1 MFSLAKRPPRKK
13 GQPLVISVRET
24 PVKGS
29 NNGDQ
34 PRRNSMY
41 IVSTSMGQK
50 EQQQQQKGKGSR
62 SSTTRGFLQRLRQ
75 RGTVTPEACG
85 SSSSYDQ
92 GSPLPPLSTD
102 DIPGE
107 SLDMQ
112 YFDPSPK
119 KDKETKGEITSTTST
134 TNEDENDN
142 EMENPNEDQQYL
154 EFQLFVHEA
163 ITTLDNISAE
173 RKRLPWW
180 ERTLLYLKSV
190 WENEPIPSRSPSRLL
205 FWHTEA
211 EEGHHI
217 SNTPRANGE
226 YVVSYEN
233 MPTFHKP
240 NPRSM
245 HSFVTLL
252 PNGKSAWAGKAGD
265 RKRASDAQRRWNKN
279 KVGDGGAGLEKRP
292 DGKYRQTGV
301 VNIVLYV
308 GLGLI
313 ALGLTIT
320 FVGMGEHGFK
330 SKELRLI
337 GPSLI
342 GCGFLFCLLRL
353 FFCSAPTCCPLCCSK
368 GKPLDE
374 KSLLSPS
381 RETLADDATEEQ
393 IQQHAQRQQQRAQ
406 QEGQQEN
413 QEQQQHQLQQ
423 QQQRENDVP
432 HRLHTYD
439 EDEPQEREA
448 RRVTAKSVHRVQST
462 IPNLIEDECED
473 DAALG
478 LHVEYMDEVSDVV
491 TPRQR
496 LGAGSLSSSRASSA
510 HSRLS
515 TASNKLPRLPDI
527 HSNGRPERGEIVLNP
542 ATLEGGVD

>member
-1 MFSLAKRPPRKK
+1 MIRTPPPSLPPLPLPPPPRPPTLHL
-13 GQPLVISVRET
+13 PLIPPSTFTFPQLSPPPPST
-24 PVKGS
+24 PPIPPS
-29 NNGDQ
+29 
-34 PRRNSMY
+34 PPLPLLPHSPP
-41 IVSTSMGQK
+41 SPPFP
-50 EQQQQQKGKGSR
+50 
-62 SSTTRGFLQRLRQ
+62 SSTFPQLSPFSPPLSPPLPFPPLPPPPPST
-75 RGTVTPEACG
+75 
-85 SSSSYDQ
+85 
-92 GSPLPPLSTD
+92 PLPPLSPITPTSD
-102 DIPGE
+102 PFPLSPIPPPTPHLH
-107 SLDMQ
+107 SL
-112 YFDPSPK
+112 
-119 KDKETKGEITSTTST
+119 GA
-134 TNEDENDN
+134 N
-142 EMENPNEDQQYL
+142 EMETLNINLIISKIPPIMIINGGDDEDGGDDDDDDDDEL
-154 EFQLFVHEA
+154 
-163 ITTLDNISAE
+163 TLS
-173 RKRLPWW
+173 
-180 ERTLLYLKSV
+180 
-190 WENEPIPSRSPSRLL
+190 
-205 FWHTEA
+205 
-211 EEGHHI
+211 G
-217 SNTPRANGE
+217 G
-226 YVVSYEN
+226 
-233 MPTFHKP
+233 
-240 NPRSM
+240 
-245 HSFVTLL
+245 
-252 PNGKSAWAGKAGD
+252 
-265 RKRASDAQRRWNKN
+265 

-353 FFCSAPTCCPLCCSK
+353 FFCSAPTCCPLCCGKS
-368 GKPLDE
+368 KPLDE

-393 IQQHAQRQQQRAQ
+393 QQQHAQRQQQRAAQ
-406 QEGQQEN
+406 LEGQQEN
-413 QEQQQHQLQQ
+413 QQQQQQQQLQQ
-423 QQQRENDVP
+423 HQQQRENDVP

-439 EDEPQEREA
+439 EDEPEEHEA

-496 LGAGSLSSSRASSA
+496 LGAGSLSCSRASSA
-510 HSRLS
+510 QSRLS
-515 TASNKLPRLPDI
+515 TASKLPRLPDI

-542 ATLEGGVD
+542 ATLESGVE